1 MDDALYLQHDVLEED
16 HWWFVGRRRI
26 VVSVLRSF
34 LPHDRGTPR
43 LLDLG
48 CGTGGMLKAFQELGE
63 ATGMDSS
70 SFAIERAR
78 ERSRCRVEW
87 GMLPEPIPF
96 EPMSFDV
103 VTALDVIE
111 HVDDDRAALGA
122 IHTLLRPGGL
132 FVCTVPAFAFLWSGH
147 DEINHHRRRY
157 RRAELRERLLDS
169 GFRIRKLTY
178 FNFLLF
184 VPIAL
189 VRLLGRL
196 TRRKGSDFEIPSRGI
211 NAMLERIF
219 GAERHL
225 VRLTSLPFGV
235 SLLAVCEKAPSSG
248 G

>member
-1 MDDALYLQHDVLEED
+1 MDDALYVQHDVLEED

-26 VVSVLRSF
+26 VMSVLRSF
-34 LPHDRGTPR
+34 LPRDRGTPA

-48 CGTGGMLKAFQELGE
+48 CGTGGMLRAFRELGE

-78 ERSRCRVEW
+78 ERSGCRVER

-122 IHTLLRPGGL
+122 IHRLLRSGGL
-132 FVCTVPAFAFLWSGH
+132 FVCTVPAFPFLWSGH
-147 DEINHHRRRY
+147 DEVNHHRRRY
-157 RRAELRERLLDS
+157 RRRELRRKLEEA

-178 FNFLLF
+178 FNVALFL
-184 VPIAL
+184 PIVL
-189 VRLLGRL
+189 VRLAGRL
-196 TRRKGSDFEIPSRGI
+196 AGRTRSD
-211 NAMLERIF
+211 LEVPAPGLNGALSAIF

-225 VRLTSLPFGV
+225 LRVMSMPFGV